1 MDDATEITVAEL
13 RAAADRLLN
22 AVERRFGPRVNL
34 DADDYW
40 SIFPSD
46 AFNLAAQPPVGAGQL
61 SDDIDTIRKA
71 LLRTDPD
78 EDDVFLWHD
87 LDHLAG
93 ILQGISKLAGA

>member
-13 RAAADRLLN
+13 RAATDRLLD
-22 AVERRFGPRVNL
+22 AVERRFGPQVRL
-34 DADDYW
+34 DGDHYW

-46 AFNLAAQPPVGAGQL
+46 AFNIESQPTVGAEQL
-61 SDDIDTIRKA
+61 SDDIATIRQA

-78 EDDVFLWHD
+78 EDDLLLWHD